1 MLLMRYLILLL
12 FALMAYSEL
21 YAQSKPALIAT
32 KGKSE
37 KRFEVGES
45 IKLEW
50 EENDKGIYYRGPIL
64 SVTDST
70 IVLGRFS
77 NRDKRHVDIPL
88 RNIVKVKRIR
98 RTGRAITAGVLVA
111 SLIPGALLIAD
122 AASPQQSTVKANGYV
137 LGGSLIGGGLLTYI
151 IGTMT
156 EKSASIDRG
165 YIFSTSG
172 SQ

>member
-1 MLLMRYLILLL
+1 MRYLILLL
-12 FALMAYSEL
+12 FTLTTLHEL
-21 YAQSKPALIAT
+21 HAQAKPALIAT
-32 KGKSE
+32 KGRTE

-70 IVLGRFS
+70 VVLGRFS
-77 NRDKRHVDIPL
+77 NTDKRHVDIPL

-98 RTGRAITAGVLVA
+98 RTGRAITAGILVGA
-111 SLIPGALLIAD
+111 LIPGALLIAD

-137 LGGSLIGGGLLTYI
+137 LGGSLIGGGILTYI

-165 YIFSTSG
+165 YRFSTKG

>member
-1 MLLMRYLILLL
+1 MRYLILLL
-12 FALMAYSEL
+12 FTLTTLHEL
-21 YAQSKPALIAT
+21 HAQAKPALIAK
-32 KGKSE
+32 KGNHE
-37 KRFEVGES
+37 KRFEVGEN

-64 SVTDST
+64 GVTDSS

-77 NRDKRHVDIPL
+77 NNDRRHVDINL

-98 RTGRAITAGVLVA
+98 RTGRAITAGILVA

-122 AASPQQSTVKANGYV
+122 AASPQQSTVTVNGYA
-137 LGGSLIGGGLLTYI
+137 LGGALIGGGVMTYI

-165 YIFSTSG
+165 YRFTTTG
-172 SQ
+172 AQ